1 MGTFFFLETIES
13 WNWNIDQEE
22 DQIEEKVV
30 GFKLVERKKLKLIRI
45 IRSIFCGIFLINCEM
60 NEELKRLVSTTRGI
74 GNKHFFPALTQ
85 VCSCEHLSRALHANV
100 LFILRDSS
108 YRLDRS

>member
-1 MGTFFFLETIES
+1 
-13 WNWNIDQEE
+13 
-22 DQIEEKVV
+22 
-30 GFKLVERKKLKLIRI
+30 
-45 IRSIFCGIFLINCEM
+45 M
-60 NEELKRLVSTTRGI
+60 NEELKRYI
-74 GNKHFFPALTQ
+74 GGKDWFRQREELEINIFFPALTQ